1 MVERINFQKE
11 DVTKEELDSSVSR
24 AREEMKDLRIKI
36 EKSIEDSAH
45 AQALLERSREII
57 LQNFE
62 LQKLF
67 PEDKDLKEDFVML
80 ADRYAKFQQI
90 MRFHHHD
97 QKKIEKTLDE
107 FGDDEEFLKEIL
119 NANLDS

>member
-62 LQKLF
+62 LPKLF